1 MARKEIKRFTFS
13 DMTQK
18 SVIQGIMIVLVA
30 ALTIEGT
37 SLLELKFAQNALKR
51 EALLSAQSSMQET
64 KDRIMEVVTETEA
77 ALRNSVWIAQWSLYE
92 TDSLKNICKR
102 IVQDN
107 PTINGSSVALVPGY
121 SKRKPLM
128 APFAYRDENG
138 EVLLKSLATEEYDYP
153 SHEWFKAPLEKGR
166 GHWSEPYYDK
176 QGSGNLVVT
185 YSIPVPDRDGEYGA
199 VITADVSLEWLYG
212 MMESDTSKYPGSFG
226 TLVSHIGTVMQCP
239 VDSLI
244 MSSTVWDFG
253 SYMKHPAGFDKL
265 ANDMVMGETG
275 MVQIQGTQDKTNYYV
290 YYAPVQK
297 TGWSMS
303 IVIPEAEIFKGLK
316 NVVFIVILL
325 QVLGLAMLIIIFRR
339 VLISQMEYNEA
350 EEKKKSMESE
360 LRIGHDIQ
368 MSMIP
373 KAYPPFPDR
382 TDIDLA
388 AVVVPAKE
396 VGGDLYDFYIR
407 DEKLFFCIGDV
418 SGKGVPASMVMAV
431 TRSLFRNVSAHESNP
446 ARIVT
451 AINDSL
457 ADENENDMFVT
468 FFLGILDLRN
478 GQLDYCNAGHNAPF
492 IMSDKVRRLEV
503 TPNVPLGVLP
513 GMSFTGQQTR
523 LGYDDALFL
532 FTDGVTEAENTHHQ
546 LFGDARTESVLHM
559 RREPRA
565 HLAAMQEAIA
575 AFVGN
580 APQSDDITMLFI
592 HYLPEL
598 KDGALP
604 TERRLELHNDIQQI
618 PQLAGFMEDV
628 ARDAGLE
635 TSMALSLNLALE
647 EAVTNVILYAYP
659 KGTDGLVDI
668 EAIIR
673 DNRLDFVLTD
683 SGKAFDPTAAP
694 EADITLGVEE
704 RAIGGLGIHLVRKIM
719 DNVRYERIDGK
730 NIFTMT
736 KNL

>member
-13 DMTQK
+13 DMAQK

-51 EALLSAQSSMQET
+51 EALLSAQSSMEET

-153 SHEWFKAPLEKGR
+153 SHEWFKVPLEKRR

-185 YSIPVPDRDGEYGA
+185 YSIPVPDRNGEYGA

-212 MMESDTSKYPGSFG
+212 IMKSDTSKYPGSFG

-244 MSSTVWDFG
+244 MSSTIWDFG
-253 SYMKHPAGFDKL
+253 SNMKYPAGFDKL

-431 TRSLFRNVSAHESNP
+431 TRSLFRNVSSHESNP

-451 AINDSL
+451 AMNDSM

-604 TERRLELHNDIQQI
+604 TERRLVLHNDIQQI

>member
-13 DMTQK
+13 DMAQK

-51 EALLSAQSSMQET
+51 EALLSAQSSMEET

-138 EVLLKSLATEEYDYP
+138 EVSLKSLATEEYDYP

-166 GHWSEPYYDK
+166 GYWSEPYYDK

-212 MMESDTSKYPGSFG
+212 MMKSDTSKYPGSFG

-244 MSSTVWDFG
+244 MSSTVWDIG
-253 SYMKHPAGFDKL
+253 AYMKYPAGFDKL

-350 EEKKKSMESE
+350 EEKKNSMESE
-360 LRIGHDIQ
+360 LRIAHDIQ

-388 AVVVPAKE
+388 ALVLPAKE

-431 TRSLFRNVSAHESNP
+431 TRSLFRNVSAHENNP
-446 ARIVT
+446 ARIVS
-451 AINDSL
+451 AINDSMT
-457 ADENENDMFVT
+457 DVNENDMFVT
-468 FFLGILDLRN
+468 FFMGILDLRT

-492 IMSDKVRRLEV
+492 IMSDKVRRLDV
-503 TPNVPLGVLP
+503 TPNVPLGVVA
-513 GMSFTGQQTR
+513 GMSFTGQKTR
-523 LGYDDALFL
+523 LRYDDALFL
-532 FTDGVTEAENTHHQ
+532 FTDGVTEAENSHHQ
-546 LFGDARTESVLHM
+546 LFGDDRTESVLHM
-559 RREPRA
+559 RRDPRA
-565 HLAAMQEAIA
+565 HLSAMHEAID

-604 TERRLELHNDIQQI
+604 TERRLVLHNDIQQI

-730 NIFTMT
+730 NLFTMT